1 MNFPI
6 SLQIGLRYSKA
17 AKDGKFISFISF
29 FSMAGIAL
37 GVLAL
42 VLVMSVMDGF
52 EGILK
57 QRILGAVPHVL
68 IKPISQSNSAP
79 STTLDVQQFN
89 DMIQNAEFK
98 QDIIQVL
105 PLVQSVA
112 IMQLPSDLK
121 GVMAQGISDDK
132 SIPLGV
138 LNSLSKSQYSTTP
151 DTSSAASWSRFM
163 DSKYG
168 IVVGQYMAMEY
179 GLAVGDKIRLM
190 ISGTSHYTP
199 IGRMPSQRTFTIV
212 DMFHT
217 ESEIDEQ
224 LVFVRSQDL
233 NRLMR
238 KSAADNEGIR
248 LVLNDA
254 FLANEI
260 AQQITEYFPKSDY
273 KIENWHDTHGKLFD
287 AVKMEKTM
295 MWFML
300 SLIICVAAFNIV
312 SALVMMVTKKQNEV
326 AILKTLGMTPNT
338 ISNIFI
344 VQGAYNGVF
353 GALLGGSIGAIL
365 TLNLNG
371 FMAATGLNFLGVAGI
386 GLPIEFSW
394 LKLTYIV
401 SLAIIMALLASIYP
415 AKKAAQLM
423 PADVLRYE

>member
-1 MNFPI
+1 MNLPI

-42 VLVMSVMDGF
+42 ILVMSVMDGF

-57 QRILGAVPHVL
+57 QRILGAVPHVIIEPEQGKNQL
-68 IKPISQSNSAP
+68 
-79 STTLDVQQFN
+79 TVEQFN
-89 DMIQNAEFK
+89 KTIKGAEFTNNV
-98 QDIIQVL
+98 IQVL

-121 GVMAQGISDDK
+121 GVMAQGISDEG

-138 LNSLSKSQYSTTP
+138 KNSLSSN
-151 DTSSAASWSRFM
+151 SWLQFL
-163 DSKYG
+163 DAKYG

-179 GLAVGDKIRLM
+179 GLGVGDKIRLM

-233 NRLMR
+233 NKLMR
-238 KSAADNEGIR
+238 KAASQNSGIR
-248 LVLNDA
+248 LVLDDA
-254 FLANEI
+254 FLANDI
-260 AQQITEYFPKSDY
+260 AQKLSDYYPSTDY

-300 SLIICVAAFNIV
+300 SLIIGVAAFNIV

-326 AILKTLGMTPNT
+326 AILKTLGMAPKT
-338 ISNIFI
+338 IANIFI
-344 VQGAYNGVF
+344 VQGAYNGIF
-353 GALLGGSIGAIL
+353 GALLGGTAGAIL

-371 FMAATGLNFLGVAGI
+371 FMSATGLNFLGVAGV

-401 SLAIIMALLASIYP
+401 SLAIVLALLASIYP

-423 PADVLRYE
+423 PADVLRHE

>member
-1 MNFPI
+1 
-6 SLQIGLRYSKA
+6 
-17 AKDGKFISFISF
+17 
-29 FSMAGIAL
+29 MAGIAL

-68 IKPISQSNSAP
+68 IKPISATSA
-79 STTLDVQQFN
+79 TLDVQQFN

-151 DTSSAASWSRFM
+151 DVSSAASWSRFM

-168 IVVGQYMAMEY
+168 IIVGQYLAMEY

-238 KSAADNEGIR
+238 KSPADNEGIR

-260 AQQITEYFPKSDY
+260 AQQITEYFPESDY

-353 GALLGGSIGAIL
+353 GALLGGSVGAIL